1 MDIARSVEPFLAFI
15 PSLGS
20 ITDSLNYNGYCP
32 YASEFP
38 FAVKDIDVDK
48 LRTIAQEA
56 VGLYGRGA

>member
-1 MDIARSVEPFLAFI
+1 MEPFLRLIA
-15 PSLGS
+15 SLGS
-20 ITDSLNYNGYCP
+20 ITDTLNYNRYCP

-38 FAVKDIDVDK
+38 FAVKNIDVDK